1 MKYIKNTDRYAIA
14 FVITKNNREVKIEL
28 DKRRIF
34 MDTGNIA
41 TTGITPVEDEDLE
54 ELKKIKRFNAM
65 VDKELLTILDESEVK
80 TPEENKIKILEE
92 KNRELE
98 EKLQKAENA
107 DVKKIEE
114 EKKALADENESLK
127 AQLEALTKGKKGK
140 GKDTDEKADA
150 DVGTDEEA
158 KDEKAVDTEG
168 F

>member
-1 MKYIKNTDRYAIA
+1 MKYVKNTGRYAIA

-28 DKRRIF
+28 DKKRIY

-41 TTGITPVEDEDLE
+41 TTGITPVEDKDLE

-65 VDKELLTILDESEVK
+65 VEEGKLTILDESEVK
-80 TPEENKIKILEE
+80 TPEENKIKVLEE

-114 EKKALADENESLK
+114 EKKVLADENANLK
-127 AQLEALTKGKKGK
+127 AQLEALTKDKKDK
-140 GKDTDEKADA
+140 AKDDEAKD
-150 DVGTDEEA
+150 DEAKDKEA
-158 KDEKAVDTEG
+158 KDEEKADVDTEG

>member
-1 MKYIKNTDRYAIA
+1 MKYVKNTGRYAIA

-28 DKRRIF
+28 DKRRIY

-41 TTGITPVEDEDLE
+41 TTGINRVEDEDLE
-54 ELKKIKRFNAM
+54 ELKKIKRFNNM
-65 VDKELLTILDESEVK
+65 VESGELEILDEAEVR
-80 TPEENKIKILEE
+80 TPEENKIKVLED

-114 EKKALADENESLK
+114 ENKTLADENANLK
-127 AQLEALTKGKKGK
+127 AQLEALTKGKKAK
-140 GKDTDEKADA
+140 GKDKSD
-150 DVGTDEEA
+150 
-158 KDEKAVDTEG
+158 VDTEG

>member
-1 MKYIKNTDRYAIA
+1 MKYIKNTGRYAIA
-14 FVITKNNREVKIEL
+14 FVITKNNREFRLEL
-28 DKRRIF
+28 DKRRIY

-65 VDKELLTILDESEVK
+65 VEKEELKILDESEVK
-80 TPEENKIKILEE
+80 TPEENKIKALEE

-98 EKLQKAENA
+98 QKLQKAENA
-107 DVKKIEE
+107 DMKKVEE
-114 EKKALADENESLK
+114 ENKTLADENASLK

-140 GKDTDEKADA
+140 GKDDKADKNA
-150 DVGTDEEA
+150 D
-158 KDEKAVDTEG
+158 VDTEG

>member
-28 DKRRIF
+28 DKRRIY

-54 ELKKIKRFNAM
+54 ELKKIKRFNTM
-65 VDKELLTILDESEVK
+65 VEKEKLTILDESEVK
-80 TPEENKIKILEE
+80 TPEENKIKALEE

-98 EKLQKAENA
+98 EKLKKAEKA
-107 DVKKIEE
+107 DVKKVEE
-114 EKKALADENESLK
+114 EKKALADENASLK
-127 AQLEALTKGKKGK
+127 AQLEALTKDKK
-140 GKDTDEKADA
+140 
-150 DVGTDEEA
+150 GTDEEA
-158 KDEKAVDTEG
+158 DDKKADVDTEG

>member
-1 MKYIKNTDRYAIA
+1 MKYIKNTGRYAIA
-14 FVITKNNREVKIEL
+14 FVITKNNRELRLEL
-28 DKRRIF
+28 DKRRIY

-65 VDKELLTILDESEVK
+65 VESEELTILDESEVK
-80 TPEENKIKILEE
+80 TPEENKIKALEE

-107 DVKKIEE
+107 DVKKVEE
-114 EKKALADENESLK
+114 EKKALADENANLK

-140 GKDTDEKADA
+140 GKDKDEKAD
-150 DVGTDEEA
+150 
-158 KDEKAVDTEG
+158 DEKAVDTEG